1 MIKQLIYRIG
11 NVKLRAMCMIAI
23 ETGASDARAI
33 CQDANIA
40 ERN

>member
-1 MIKQLIYRIG
+1 
-11 NVKLRAMCMIAI
+11 MIAI